1 MAVKIAL
8 VNKKGGVG
16 KTTSAINIADV
27 LIHKKK
33 KVLLIDLDPQH
44 NATKTYG
51 AVYEGVATVYD
62 VLTGES
68 SPEEAIQ
75 HTAFG
80 DIIAGDEIL
89 SSEETMFQNKI
100 GREKLLKKN
109 MKSLD
114 EAYDYILMDTPPN
127 TGVYMLNALTAA
139 DGCIIPINCDDYAV
153 SGLSQILGIIN
164 DVIENV
170 NETLKIYGV
179 LLVAYDKRNALDR
192 NILEILPEQGKMNG
206 FPVFKTPIRTCV
218 EVKAAK
224 SGKRSLIETSPKCN
238 AALDYQAVV
247 KELLKEVKK

>member
-27 LIHKKK
+27 LIHRKK

-51 AVYEGVATVYD
+51 AVFDGVSTVYD
-62 VLTGES
+62 VLSGEGTA
-68 SPEEAIQ
+68 EEAIQ

-89 SSEETMFQNKI
+89 STEETMFQNKI
-100 GREKLLKKN
+100 GREQLLKKGIR
-109 MKSLD
+109 SIED
-114 EAYDYILMDTPPN
+114 RYDYIIMDTPPN

-153 SGLSQILGIIN
+153 SGLSQILSVIR

-170 NETLKIYGV
+170 NEKLRIYGV

-192 NILEILPEQGKMNG
+192 SILDLLPEQGKKSD

-218 EVKAAK
+218 EVRAAK

-238 AALDYQAVV
+238 AALDYKAVV
-247 KELLKEVKK
+247 KELLKEIG